1 MRSLEV
7 EGESAGSS
15 RECILIAASG
25 SGGHLMPARYIADAL
40 ADRGYEIHFV
50 GSGRRLEEDIF
61 GSTPYT
67 AHSISLTGLNNVG
80 IKGWVRFFLKLPGAF
95 LKTRALVSNL
105 QPRAVI
111 GVGGYASVLPVLI
124 ASSKGIPS
132 WIHEAELSPGNANR
146 FLARFASKVSIA
158 FEETSDFP
166 AHKKVF
172 TGHPLRRDVAE
183 LDTSYMSPNRVENLL
198 VIGGSQGAKALDE
211 ALEHLAPRLQSSGFR
226 IFHQCRPE
234 HVERLRARYEE
245 VGLEARVESF
255 IQELGEAYR
264 WSHLIVCRAGAGTV
278 MEIATVNKPTIFV
291 PFPYAQGLHQHKNAE
306 TLASK
311 GKALIVEEGETFEE
325 RLFAALAHLQ
335 DPDAYQEMVDR
346 PKPHRPIDAAERI
359 ADGVEAIMRKGKP
372 VHRPI
377 QEE

>member
-1 MRSLEV
+1 MRLLEV
-7 EGESAGSS
+7 EGNSESPSQQ
-15 RECILIAASG
+15 RIFIAASG
-25 SGGHLMPARYIADAL
+25 SGGHLMPARYVADAL

-67 AHSISLTGLNNVG
+67 SHSISLTGLNNVG
-80 IKGWVRFFLKLPGAF
+80 VKGWIRFFLKLPGAF

-105 QPRAVI
+105 QPKAVI

-124 ASSKGIPS
+124 AAWKGIPS

-146 FLARFASKVSIA
+146 FLARFASRVSIA

-166 AHKKVF
+166 AQKTVF

-183 LDTSYMSPNRVENLL
+183 LDASYSSPKRVENLL

-211 ALEHLAPRLQSSGFR
+211 ALEHLAPRLKSSGFR

-234 HVERLRARYEE
+234 HVDRLRARYEE

-255 IQELGEAYR
+255 IHELGEAYR

-306 TLASK
+306 TLVSK

-325 RLFAALAHLQ
+325 RLFTALAHLR
-335 DPDAYQEMVDR
+335 DPDLYQEMVER

-359 ADGVEAIMRKGKP
+359 ADGVEAIMR
-372 VHRPI
+372 
-377 QEE
+377 